1 MPEPQ
6 SHTISTRTR
15 VIAFAVVL
23 LLCLLGGGAYVV
35 VAASSDTETATN
47 VRVAQV
53 ATARGV
59 PATVSG
65 RRVLVRA
72 ADSDDPGL
80 DGRLT
85 VTRLGGGAPRE
96 TDLACQRVYMNGGRG
111 LCLALAGTGIDYT
124 AVIFDRRFRAVE
136 SLALDGLPSRARVS
150 ADGRLGAVTSFVTG
164 HSYADSGEFS
174 TSTRLIDLR
183 RGRWLSNL
191 EDFTVFQ
198 NGRRLEAPDFN
209 FWGVTFEHGGRG
221 FYATLSTGAHRYL
234 VHGDLARRRVDV
246 MRDFVECPSL
256 SPDGKRIAYKRTLGN
271 GRWRSHVLELATG
284 KDRALAETRSIDDQ
298 IEWLDDRFVAYGDG
312 EDVFVTRADG
322 TGKPEKLLLG
332 ADSPVS
338 LG

>member
-23 LLCLLGGGAYVV
+23 LVCLLGGGAYVV

-111 LCLALAGTGIDYT
+111 LCLALARVQSSRLISGPGPI
-124 AVIFDRRFRAVE
+124 AVE
-136 SLALDGLPSRARVS
+136 LVGP
-150 ADGRLGAVTSFVTG
+150 
-164 HSYADSGEFS
+164 
-174 TSTRLIDLR
+174 R
-183 RGRWLSNL
+183 REG
-191 EDFTVFQ
+191 Q
-198 NGRRLEAPDFN
+198 
-209 FWGVTFEHGGRG
+209 
-221 FYATLSTGAHRYL
+221 
-234 VHGDLARRRVDV
+234 GDLAGVEAVGDRRQAVVAGRQPARQGPEQHGLGLVAGPQAQQHAVHGPLRRRQNQHLAGLGLEVLQGHEALHEAGPRLDEGGQLGLVQAVD
-246 MRDFVECPSL
+246 
-256 SPDGKRIAYKRTLGN
+256 
-271 GRWRSHVLELATG
+271 GRRRAVLRSAG
-284 KDRALAETRSIDDQ
+284 RGG
-298 IEWLDDRFVAYGDG
+298 DDRFRHG
-312 EDVFVTRADG
+312 RALQG
-322 TGKPEKLLLG
+322 GG
-332 ADSPVS
+332 NYA
-338 LG
+338 